1 LRIDSEHMAFAL
13 QVKPKTVAKA
23 LMDNNW
29 INVMHEELNQFAR
42 NAMWTL
48 VPRSKKMNV
57 IGTK

>member
-1 LRIDSEHMAFAL
+1 MAFAL